1 MYIEP
6 HYEKNVFPGSMAFT
20 NPQIINIAKSQK
32 DLPRALDLFEKRL
45 KENKTKYIAGN
56 EPSVADYVTFHQIN
70 ELEVIGQDLF
80 PKRWPNIIKWLEVVK
95 ILRGNKEVYEKYKEQ
110 VE

>member
-32 DLPRALDLFEKRL
+32 ELPKALD
-45 KENKTKYIAGN
+45 
-56 EPSVADYVTFHQIN
+56 
-70 ELEVIGQDLF
+70 
-80 PKRWPNIIKWLEVVK
+80 
-95 ILRGNKEVYEKYKEQ
+95 
-110 VE
+110 